1 MVMAT
6 DANIPTIV
14 TIFEIPWN
22 FTTIPINAHNITNVY
37 AAFFFVSAN
46 IANTVAITIMM
57 ADHTSGDIPN
67 PFQFA
72 VYRAPAIFAIDA
84 TDIQPRYMLNGI
96 FFADDTSGLLS
107 FSAITIKLANMISMN
122 ITER

>member
-37 AAFFFVSAN
+37 AAFFFISAN
-46 IANTVAITIMM
+46 IANTVAITIIM

-72 VYRAPAIFAIDA
+72 VYRAIDA